1 MSDSDFERQGMAVLA
16 SIESQLEALMQTTS
30 VQWDSAL
37 EGTVLRLTF
46 DDDSRIVINLQAPLR
61 EIWLASRRGGFHFRR
76 DPAGGWL
83 DTRDACRQIATLKRS
98 GCLGCGA
105 GNCHF
110 VQQGI
115 HQKGIARA
123 DRADALIACTQGFG
137 CGKQAPLPIGN
148 RPNQIR
154 VDLVAPI

>member
-83 DTRDACRQIATLKRS
+83 DTRDACP
-98 GCLGCGA
+98 LGERVA
-105 GNCHF
+105 QEVAHHAAIP
-110 VQQGI
+110 VE
-115 HQKGIARA
+115 
-123 DRADALIACTQGFG
+123 
-137 CGKQAPLPIGN
+137 PLTF
-148 RPNQIR
+148 
-154 VDLVAPI
+154 A

>member
-76 DPAGGWL
+76 DPAG
-83 DTRDACRQIATLKRS
+83 
-98 GCLGCGA
+98 
-105 GNCHF
+105 
-110 VQQGI
+110 
-115 HQKGIARA
+115 
-123 DRADALIACTQGFG
+123 
-137 CGKQAPLPIGN
+137 
-148 RPNQIR
+148 
-154 VDLVAPI
+154 

>member
-61 EIWLASRRGGFHFRR
+61 EIWLAYADQGLCVESVPLQ
-76 DPAGGWL
+76 D
-83 DTRDACRQIATLKRS
+83 IA
-98 GCLGCGA
+98 
-105 GNCHF
+105 
-110 VQQGI
+110 
-115 HQKGIARA
+115 AR
-123 DRADALIACTQGFG
+123 
-137 CGKQAPLPIGN
+137 
-148 RPNQIR
+148 
-154 VDLVAPI
+154 